1 MSRTTCVACRHDID
15 SSAKLCPFCGA
26 DPRSGNKPVDTQA
39 MLKKEFSSHR
49 GTPSENLMQFARQRQ
64 GVVIAAGV
72 IVAFLILTGVHA
84 FVTRRNAREV
94 SAASAIP
101 LTEVTDL
108 SNQTEENKPLPMPGI
123 QYQFDG
129 HPQTLR
135 TFVVEPGAVVPPE
148 ILVAQ
153 QQAAQEAAAKQTATA
168 AALAAKQPGAKP
180 AVAPAPAGVP
190 AVQPAAGR
198 VGPNGVSPP
207 APAQPAARPPAPTPG
222 H

>member
-1 MSRTTCVACRHDID
+1 
-15 SSAKLCPFCGA
+15 
-26 DPRSGNKPVDTQA
+26 
-39 MLKKEFSSHR
+39 
-49 GTPSENLMQFARQRQ
+49 MQFARQRQ

-72 IVAFLILTGVHA
+72 IVALLLLMGIHA
-84 FVTRRNAREV
+84 FVTRRNAQEV

-108 SNQTEENKPLPMPGI
+108 SNQTDENKALPMPGL

-148 ILVAQ
+148 VIAAQ
-153 QQAAQEAAAKQTATA
+153 QQAAQEAAAKQAAATA
-168 AALAAKQPGAKP
+168 AKLPG
-180 AVAPAPAGVP
+180 
-190 AVQPAAGR
+190 AVQPGTPR
-198 VGPNGVSPP
+198 VGPARAAPSPIP
-207 APAQPAARPPAPTPG
+207 PAARPTPPAPGEPV

>member
-1 MSRTTCVACRHDID
+1 MSRTTCAACRRDID
-15 SSAKLCPFCGA
+15 ASARLCPYCGA
-26 DPRSGNKPVDTQA
+26 DPRSGNKPVDTQTI
-39 MLKKEFSSHR
+39 LKEEFSSHR
-49 GTPSENLMQFARQRQ
+49 GTASENLMQYARQRQ

-72 IVAFLILTGVHA
+72 IVALLLLMGIHA
-84 FVTRRNAREV
+84 FVTRRNAQEV

-108 SNQTEENKPLPMPGI
+108 SNQTDENKALPMPGL

-148 ILVAQ
+148 VIAAQ
-153 QQAAQEAAAKQTATA
+153 QQAAQEAAAKQA
-168 AALAAKQPGAKP
+168 AAAAKQPGAMQPGAPRIGP
-180 AVAPAPAGVP
+180 ATAAPPPIPPATRP
-190 AVQPAAGR
+190 T
-198 VGPNGVSPP
+198 PP
-207 APAQPAARPPAPTPG
+207 APGQPV

>member
-1 MSRTTCVACRHDID
+1 MSRTTCAACRHDID
-15 SSAKLCPFCGA
+15 ASARLCPYCGA
-26 DPRSGNKPVDTQA
+26 DPRSGNKPVDTQTI
-39 MLKKEFSSHR
+39 LKEEFSSHR
-49 GTPSENLMQFARQRQ
+49 GTTSENLMQFARQRQ

-72 IVAFLILTGVHA
+72 MVALLLLMGIHA
-84 FVTRRNAREV
+84 FVTRRNAQEV

-108 SNQTEENKPLPMPGI
+108 SNQTEENKALPMPGL

-148 ILVAQ
+148 VIAAQ
-153 QQAAQEAAAKQTATA
+153 QQAAQEAAAKQA
-168 AALAAKQPGAKP
+168 AAAAKLPGTTQPGAVQP
-180 AVAPAPAGVP
+180 G
-190 AVQPAAGR
+190 AVQPGTPR
-198 VGPNGVSPP
+198 VGPAGAAPP
-207 APAQPAARPPAPTPG
+207 PNPPAARPTPPALGQPV

>member
-1 MSRTTCVACRHDID
+1 MSRTTCAACRHDID
-15 SSAKLCPFCGA
+15 ASARLCPFCGA
-26 DPRSGNKPVDTQA
+26 DPRSGSKPVDTQTI
-39 MLKKEFSSHR
+39 LKEEFSSHR

-72 IVAFLILTGVHA
+72 IVALLLLMGIHA
-84 FVTRRNAREV
+84 FVTRRNAQEV

-108 SNQTEENKPLPMPGI
+108 SNQTEENKALPMPGL

-148 ILVAQ
+148 VIAAQ
-153 QQAAQEAAAKQTATA
+153 QQAAQEAAAKQAAATA
-168 AALAAKQPGAKP
+168 AKLPGTTQPGAVHPGNPRIGP
-180 AVAPAPAGVP
+180 ATAAPPPIPPASRPTLPAPG
-190 AVQPAAGR
+190 QP
-198 VGPNGVSPP
+198 V
-207 APAQPAARPPAPTPG
+207 

>member
-1 MSRTTCVACRHDID
+1 M
-15 SSAKLCPFCGA
+15 
-26 DPRSGNKPVDTQA
+26 DTQTI
-39 MLKKEFSSHR
+39 LKEEFSSHR
-49 GTPSENLMQFARQRQ
+49 GTASESLMQFARQRQ

-72 IVAFLILTGVHA
+72 MVALLLLMGIHA

-108 SNQTEENKPLPMPGI
+108 SNQTEENKALPMPGL

-148 ILVAQ
+148 VIAAQ
-153 QQAAQEAAAKQTATA
+153 QQAAQEAAAKQA
-168 AALAAKQPGAKP
+168 AAVKLPGTTQPGA
-180 AVAPAPAGVP
+180 APPGTPRIGPTGAAPRP
-190 AVQPAAGR
+190 IT
-198 VGPNGVSPP
+198 
-207 APAQPAARPPAPTPG
+207 PAARPTPPALGQPV